1 MADRNVTLV
10 ELAGKMDILFNRVST
25 LEESLHDI
33 QKLIVH
39 KANRDDVNMGIGNMK
54 ILIDRRLEDL
64 ESDTNYLENCLR
76 SLQSNVSRINDSV
89 PSFTKVENE
98 KISQLEAAMLET
110 RMNTN
115 YYAQFLKRNN
125 IRIYG
130 LKVPNGDSRHEV
142 CSYLNF
148 KSGLN
153 ITANEISSVRRLPI
167 PKSSKRNVP
176 ALIVSFYC
184 SHVRDAI
191 LGNRKY
197 FSFTSDYCNIFITED
212 LTTENSN
219 LRIVLREIKGVES
232 VLLKGCFIYGILSD
246 GFKMRFLPTDNVKD
260 KVKSH
265 FDQEEVK

>member
-1 MADRNVTLV
+1 MADHNVTLG

-25 LEESLHDI
+25 LEETLHGI

-39 KANRDDVNMGIGNMK
+39 KANRNDVNMGIGNMK
-54 ILIDRRLEDL
+54 MLIDRNSWKLDDL

-76 SLQSNVSRINDSV
+76 SLQSDVKRINDSV

-98 KISQLEAAMLET
+98 KISQLEAAILET
-110 RMNTN
+110 RMNSN

-130 LKVPNGDSRHEV
+130 LKVPNGDSRRKV

-153 ITANEISSVRRLPI
+153 ITANEISSVCKLPI

-197 FSFTSDYCNIFITED
+197 FSF
-212 LTTENSN
+212 N
-219 LRIVLREIKGVES
+219 LRKSFCNRYT
-232 VLLKGCFIYGILSD
+232 GCEKIDPPARRYISI
-246 GFKMRFLPTDNVKD
+246 
-260 KVKSH
+260 
-265 FDQEEVK
+265 